1 VMGAFTDNKKG
12 IKFNVVATKY
22 LTKLVE
28 NQALKSFVK

>member
-1 VMGAFTDNKKG
+1 MGAFTHNNKG
-12 IKFNVVATKY
+12 IKFNVAAIKY

>member
-1 VMGAFTDNKKG
+1 MGAFTHNNKG